1 MVYYECMKFVSLG
14 NPEDVVSFQ
23 EALSRGIPPDGSLY
37 YPVEIPRLS
46 AEQIASLPSL
56 DTKAIDQLILTAWLG
71 DEIPA
76 DDLMAIVDRAAT
88 FETPCVEVADKH
100 VLELFHGPTMAFKDV
115 AARYL
120 AALMGYFNAKTGRT
134 STVLVAT
141 SGDTG
146 GAIAHGFGDVERT
159 KVVVL
164 YPKGRVSQ
172 LQQEQLRRVAAN
184 VQTLEVDGDF
194 DACQALVKQALAD
207 TALVEKVGLT
217 SANSITVGRLLPQTL
232 YYARAFAQLGGRDDL
247 RFVVPSGNLGNIT
260 GGVLAQHMG
269 IPIASFLAAN
279 NANNAID
286 QYARSGAFTPFAAVP
301 TISNAMDIGAPNNL
315 PRLQRIFGD
324 DVAAFRSDI
333 KTDCVTDEN
342 TVATI
347 KKVYADTGYLL
358 DPHTAVAWYAS
369 EQHPDAA
376 THDVIVSTAAPEKFA
391 EEILHLTG
399 LQVDNTEELKRLR
412 QTPER
417 YSEIAN
423 SLDELR
429 SFILHNA

>member
-1 MVYYECMKFVSLG
+1 MKFVSLG

-23 EALSRGIPPDGSLY
+23 EALSRGIPADGSLY
-37 YPVEIPRLS
+37 YPVEIPRLN
-46 AEQIASLPSL
+46 ENQIKLLPTL
-56 DTKAIDQLILTAWLG
+56 GRKAIDGLILGQWLG
-71 DEIPA
+71 DEIPT
-76 DDLMAIVDRAAT
+76 DDLAQIVEQAST
-88 FETPCVEVADKH
+88 FETPTVPVADKH
-100 VLELFHGPTMAFKDV
+100 VLEIFHGPTMAFKDV

-120 AALMGYFNAKTGRT
+120 AALMGYFNAKTGKT

-146 GAIAHGFGDVERT
+146 GAIAHGFGDVAGT
-159 KVVVL
+159 NVVVL

-172 LQQEQLRRVAAN
+172 LQQEQLRRVAGN
-184 VQTLEVDGDF
+184 VHTLEVDGDF

-207 TALVEKVGLT
+207 TALVSQVGLT

-232 YYARAFAQLGGRDDL
+232 YYARAFAQLGGRTDL

-260 GGVLAQHMG
+260 GGVLAQQMG
-269 IPIASFLAAN
+269 VPIASFFAAN

-286 QYARSGAFTPFAAVP
+286 QYARTGNFTPFAAVP
-301 TISNAMDIGAPNNL
+301 TMSNAMDIGAPNNL
-315 PRLQRIFGD
+315 PRLQRIFGG
-324 DVAAFRSDI
+324 DVGAFRADI
-333 KTDCVTDEN
+333 QTAQVLDEQ

-347 KKVYADTGYLL
+347 KEVYEETGYLL

-369 EQHPDAA
+369 EQNPGKN

-391 EEILHLTG
+391 EEITRATG
-399 LQVDNTEELKRLR
+399 IAVDNSAELAKLR
-412 QTPER
+412 QVPER
-417 YSEIAN
+417 YAEIAN

-429 SFILHNA
+429 AFIIHNS